1 MFSTTSNMSRSRP
14 DRISSVLDWWISM
27 PISMSFRSAIV
38 LFAGLIAAG
47 SLRAN
52 WPQWRGP
59 NSDGSSKTARGLAT
73 NWTQTENVL
82 WRTKLPSWSAATP
95 IVWADTI
102 FVTSAEAGFQS
113 TETVKG
119 VLDDPVR
126 GGPPSPQE
134 KILLFAV
141 NRQDGAIR
149 WQQVVGMGNKVV

>member
-1 MFSTTSNMSRSRP
+1 MTTGRNGVVRC
-14 DRISSVLDWWISM
+14 SM
-27 PISMSFRSAIV
+27 AAPQRRRTCRV
-38 LFAGLIAAG
+38 AGE
-47 SLRAN
+47 
-52 WPQWRGP
+52 
-59 NSDGSSKTARGLAT
+59 
-73 NWTQTENVL
+73 TENVL

-95 IVWADTI
+95 IIWGDTV

-126 GGPPSPQE
+126 GGPPSPLE

-141 NRQDGAIR
+141 NRQDGSVR